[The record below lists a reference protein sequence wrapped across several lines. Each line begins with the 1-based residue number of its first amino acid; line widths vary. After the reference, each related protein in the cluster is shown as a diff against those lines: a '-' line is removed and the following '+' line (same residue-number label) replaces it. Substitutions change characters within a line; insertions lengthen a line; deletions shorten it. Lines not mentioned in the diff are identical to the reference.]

1 MTGEA
6 QAVLGELLRV
16 ARHVLV
22 LDFTA
27 PHPWNAQGVFYR
39 LVELSAG
46 FTHFSGF
53 LSFQRR
59 RGVRGLVEEVQRAR
73 KANGASGSVA
83 CEPVW
88 ASSGGTLAISRLW
101 VE

>member
-1 MTGEA
+1 MCFL
-6 QAVLGELLRV
+6 QAVLGEMLRV

-27 PHPWNAQGVFYR
+27 PHPWNAQGAFYR

-59 RGVRGLVEEVQRAR
+59 RGVPGLVGEVQRVRQA
-73 KANGASGSVA
+73 AGLPGSVD
-83 CEPVW
+83 CRTLW
-88 ASSGGTLAISRLW
+88 TSSGGTLSISCLGST
-101 VE
+101 